1 MLYLLVSSRFQV
13 LFHSPPGVL
22 FTFPSRYYSLSV
34 TWSYLAFWD
43 GPHFFRQDFSCPD
56 VLRILL
62 AFSKFRLREF
72 HPLCRNFP
80 VTSAIHPTTISQSL
94 PHSHYSYGLGS
105 SDFARHYS
113 RNHFCFLFLRVLRC
127 FSSPGSPCIPI
138 YSVYNNAIL
147 FALSSLIRISTDLR
161 IFAPPRSFSQ
171 LVTSFFG
178 AMYQGILRKPFVAWS
193 FSLSSTRLYIFYKK
207 ILLFLLD

>member
-43 GPHFFRQDFSCPD
+43 GPHFFRLDFSCPD

-62 AFSKFRLREF
+62 APSRFRLRGF
-72 HPLCRNFP
+72 HPLCPTFP
-80 VTSAIHPTTISQSL
+80 GKFDYPLGYTLQSI
-94 PHSHYSYGLGS
+94 PQQYYTAGLGS

-113 RNHFCFLFLRVLRC
+113 RNHCCFLFLRVLRC
-127 FSSPGSPCIPI
+127 FSSPGSPRIPMD
-138 YSVYNNAIL
+138 SVCDNTIL
-147 FALSSLIRISTDLR
+147 LVLSSLIRISTDQR
-161 IFAPPRSFSQ
+161 IFAPNRSFSQ

-178 AMYQGILRKPFVAWS
+178 AMYQGILRKPFVA
-193 FSLSSTRLYIFYKK
+193 
-207 ILLFLLD
+207 

>member
-1 MLYLLVSSRFQV
+1 MVLYLLVSSRFQV

-43 GPHFFRQDFSCPD
+43 GPHFFRQDFSCPA
-56 VLRILL
+56 VLWI
-62 AFSKFRLREF
+62 
-72 HPLCRNFP
+72 PLH
-80 VTSAIHPTTISQSL
+80 VTTISTTGLSPSL
-94 PHSHYSYGLGS
+94 IYLSRYFVYLCFRYSRGPYPMHISTLGLGF

-127 FSSPGSPCIPI
+127 FSSPGSPHTPI
-138 YSVYNNAIL
+138 YSVYDNAML
-147 FALSSLIRISTDLR
+147 LALSSLIRISADLK

-178 AMYQGILRKPFVAWS
+178 AMYQGILRKPFVA
-193 FSLSSTRLYIFYKK
+193 
-207 ILLFLLD
+207 

>member
-1 MLYLLVSSRFQV
+1 MVLYLLVSSRFQV

-56 VLRILL
+56 VLRITL
-62 AFSKFRLREF
+62 ASSKFRLREF
-72 HPLCRNFP
+72 HPLCSTFP
-80 VTSAIHPTTISQSL
+80 GKFDYPLGYTLQSL
-94 PHSHYSYGLGS
+94 PQQHYIIGLGF
-105 SDFARHYS
+105 SDFARHYF

-127 FSSPGSPCIPI
+127 FSSPGSPHIPI
-138 YSVYNNAIL
+138 YSVYDNAML
-147 FALSSLIRISTDLR
+147 LALSSLIRISTDRR

-178 AMYQGILRKPFVAWS
+178 AMYQGILRKPFVA
-193 FSLSSTRLYIFYKK
+193 
-207 ILLFLLD
+207 